1 MRFDVR
7 RAEPRRPTLI
17 WVIAAA
23 PALIWVILALGV
35 ATDAGWL
42 TALDRPAGALGKR
55 LDTNGAVHGLAVALG
70 IGFST
75 RTTTTVFV
83 LVAGFTAMRREY
95 RLAAWTVVSG
105 LVVLLVNPLLKQAFD
120 RPRPRVPVSSW
131 WQSGNL
137 SFPSGHA
144 AGAGLLATVAV
155 LLTIA
160 ATMRGQRRR
169 LLVALWASLAILVA
183 ASRVV
188 LGVHYL
194 SDVLAGLAF
203 GMTTGVTF
211 WALLVPQ
218 SARIPHDLAVLTGTG
233 RKRVAVILN
242 PIKVGDIYSFKGKVL
257 EVVERE
263 GWNHPLWFETTVDD
277 PGQGQAQA
285 ALEAGVDLIVTAGG
299 DGTVRAVCEEAA
311 RTGVAVGVIP
321 LGTGNLLARNMG
333 LPLNTREAIEVAFG
347 GQDRAIDLAT
357 FSTDAT
363 LADDHSDP
371 KLGAPAAGKLA
382 AASGPEPVL
391 TPAPTSTEA
400 AAAEELVEDALAAE
414 PPPKELTET
423 SFMVMAGLGMDAE
436 IMLGVDDN
444 LKKHVGWFAYFV
456 SGIKALRFPTMRVHI
471 SVDDGPF
478 HRFRART
485 VVVGNVGFL
494 QAGIP
499 LLPQAQLDDGL
510 LDVVVL
516 APKRFIGWVAILV
529 RVMGRTR
536 HTDRALNRM
545 TGHKIVVR
553 CEAPAPMQLDGDPVG
568 IGTEFTAQVHH
579 GVLLMR
585 VPVAPAAPD

>member
-1 MRFDVR
+1 VAFDVR
-7 RAEPRRPTLI
+7 RVEPRRPAFI
-17 WVIAAA
+17 WVAAAA
-23 PALIWVILALGV
+23 PALIWVLLAVGV
-35 ATDAGWL
+35 AVDAGWV
-42 TALDRPAGALGKR
+42 TALDRPIGAFLNR
-55 LDTNGAVHGLAVALG
+55 LDAGSAAHGLAVAFG
-70 IGFST
+70 IGFSKW
-75 RTTTTVFV
+75 TTAAV
-83 LVAGFTAMRREY
+83 LAVIAGLAAMRREY
-95 RLAAWTVVSG
+95 RLAAWAVVSG
-105 LVVLLVNPLLKQAFD
+105 LVIMVGNPLFKQAFG
-120 RPRPRVPVSSW
+120 RPRPAWSGDSW
-131 WQSGNL
+131 WQAGQL

-144 AGAGLLATVAV
+144 ASAGVLATVAV

-160 ATMRGQRRR
+160 ATVRGLGRR
-169 LLVALWASLAILVA
+169 LLIALWVSLAILTA
-183 ASRVV
+183 LSRVV

-203 GMTTGVTF
+203 GMATVVTV

-242 PIKVGDIYSFKGKVL
+242 PIKVGDIYAFKGKVL
-257 EVVERE
+257 EVVQRE
-263 GWNHPLWFETTVDD
+263 GWTYPLWFETTVDD

-333 LPLNTREAIEVAFG
+333 LPLNTREALDVAFG

-363 LADDHSDP
+363 L
-371 KLGAPAAGKLA
+371 
-382 AASGPEPVL
+382 PEEHHDTKPEAVL
-391 TPAPTSTEA
+391 TPAPASAEA
-400 AAAEELVEDALAAE
+400 AAAEEIEENPVEPA
-414 PPPKELTET
+414 PKEHTET
-423 SFMVMAGLGMDAE
+423 SFLVMAGLGMDAE

-444 LKKHVGWFAYFV
+444 LKKRVGWFAYFI
-456 SGIKALRFPTMRVHI
+456 SGVKALRFPTMRVHI

-485 VVVGNVGFL
+485 VVIGNVGFL

-553 CEAPAPMQLDGDPVG
+553 CEAPAPMQLDGDPIG
-568 IGTEFTAQVHH
+568 LGTEFTAEVHH
-579 GVLLMR
+579 GVLLVR
-585 VPVAPAAPD
+585 APVAPAAPE

>member
-1 MRFDVR
+1 MGFDVR
-7 RAEPRRPTLI
+7 RAEPRRPILI
-17 WVIAAA
+17 WVAAA
-23 PALIWVILALGV
+23 VPALIWVVLALGV

-42 TALDRPAGALGKR
+42 TALDRPFGDLGKR
-55 LDTNGAVHGLAVALG
+55 LDANSATHGLAVALG
-70 IGFST
+70 IGFSN
-75 RTTTTVFV
+75 RTTATVFV

-95 RLAAWTVVSG
+95 RLAAWVAASG
-105 LVVLLVNPLLKQAFD
+105 LIVLLVNPLLKQAFD
-120 RPRPRVPVSSW
+120 RPRPSVPVSSW
-131 WQSGNL
+131 WQGGTL

-160 ATMRGQRRR
+160 ATMRGLRRR
-169 LLVALWASLAILVA
+169 LLVAAWVSLAILIA

-203 GMTTGVTF
+203 GMATGVTV

-233 RKRVAVILN
+233 RKRVAVIMN
-242 PIKVGDIYSFKGKVL
+242 PTKVGDIYSFKGKVL

-263 GWNHPLWFETTVDD
+263 GWTYPLWFETTVDD

-333 LPLNTREAIEVAFG
+333 LPLNTREALDVAFG

-363 LADDHSDP
+363 LIEEHHDA
-371 KLGAPAAGKLA
+371 K
-382 AASGPEPVL
+382 PEPVL

-400 AAAEELVEDALAAE
+400 AAAEELTEDEPAAE
-414 PPPKELTET
+414 PDVKELTET
-423 SFMVMAGLGMDAE
+423 IFLVMAGLGMDAE

-485 VVVGNVGFL
+485 VVIGNVGFL

-568 IGTEFTAQVHH
+568 VGTELTAEVHH
-579 GVLLMR
+579 GVLLVR
-585 VPVAPAAPD
+585 APVAPAAPD

>member
-1 MRFDVR
+1 MEESEYVGFDVR
-7 RAEPRRPTLI
+7 RAEPRRP
-17 WVIAAA
+17 
-23 PALIWVILALGV
+23 ALIWVAVAAPAFLWFLLAIGV
-35 ATDAGWL
+35 VADAGWL
-42 TALDRPAGALGKR
+42 TALDRPAGALGER
-55 LDTNGAVHGLAVALG
+55 LDANGAVHGLAVTLG
-70 IGFST
+70 AGFSNW
-75 RTTTTVFV
+75 TTAAV
-83 LVAGFTAMRREY
+83 LVSIALLTVTRREY
-95 RLAAWTVVSG
+95 RLAGWAAVSG
-105 LVVLLVNPLLKQAFD
+105 LVVIAGNPLLKHVFD
-120 RPRPRVPVSSW
+120 RPRPNWSGDSW
-131 WQSGNL
+131 WQTGAY

-144 AGAGLLATVAV
+144 AGAGVLATVAV

-160 ATMRGQRRR
+160 ATVRGLRRR
-169 LLVALWASLAILVA
+169 LLIALWVVLAA
-183 ASRVV
+183 AIAFSRVV

-194 SDVLAGLAF
+194 SDVIAGLAF
-203 GMTTGVTF
+203 GTATAVGI

-233 RKRVAVILN
+233 RKRVAVIVN

-257 EVVERE
+257 EAVERE
-263 GWNHPLWFETTVDD
+263 GWNYPLWFETTVDD

-311 RTGVAVGVIP
+311 RTGVAVGIIP

-333 LPLNTREAIEVAFG
+333 LPLNTREAIDVAFG

-357 FSTDAT
+357 FSTDAV
-363 LADDHSDP
+363 LEDEHEEP
-371 KLGAPAAGKLA
+371 KA
-382 AASGPEPVL
+382 EPVL
-391 TPAPTSTEA
+391 TPTPTA
-400 AAAEELVEDALAAE
+400 ADVEAAEETVAHPQAVEPVATDR
-414 PPPKELTET
+414 TET
-423 SFMVMAGLGMDAE
+423 SFLVMAGLGMDAE

-444 LKKHVGWFAYFV
+444 LKKKVGWFAYFL
-456 SGIKALRFPTMRVHI
+456 SGVKALRFPTMRVQI

-485 VVVGNVGFL
+485 VVVGNAGFL

-536 HTDRALNRM
+536 RTDRALNRM
-545 TGHKIVVR
+545 TGHKIAVR
-553 CEAPAPMQLDGDPVG
+553 CDAPAPMQLDGDPVG
-568 IGTEFTAQVHH
+568 MGTEFTAEVHH
-579 GVLLMR
+579 GVLLVR
-585 VPVAPAAPD
+585 APVAPAAPE